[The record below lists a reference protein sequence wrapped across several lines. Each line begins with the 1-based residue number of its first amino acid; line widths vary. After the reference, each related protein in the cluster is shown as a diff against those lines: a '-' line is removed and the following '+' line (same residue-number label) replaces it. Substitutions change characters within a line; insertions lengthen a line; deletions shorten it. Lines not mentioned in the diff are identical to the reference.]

1 MVSTLMTKGKLLPE
15 KTLQAVRVRFAPAP
29 TGKMHLGSARTALEN
44 YLFAHKHHGTFVLRI
59 EDTDAGRNF
68 DPEARDI
75 LADLAWL
82 NLTFDE
88 GPFFQS
94 QRTAFYQ
101 EKLDLLAQQK
111 SIYRCFCTHE
121 ELEKKHERQ
130 VALKKP
136 PRYDRT
142 CCALT
147 DKEIEDRLAAHMP
160 FIWRF
165 RLDETQTVTF
175 NDYVRGELHF
185 DLANF
190 SDFPLTRQDGSF
202 TFIFANV
209 VDDIL
214 MNISHV
220 LRGDEHLSNTVIQ
233 IALFKALNV
242 PIPTYRHLPV
252 LCKKDGKKL
261 SKRDFGFSLEDL
273 KQDGYLPE
281 ALINYLGVVGYSVQ
295 DEIMPLEKLITE
307 LPDHPSSTSHMTYDL
322 DKLNWVNHK
331 WIERLSLQAL
341 VIACTPFME
350 KEFTL
355 TTVSPQIVEHLI
367 ELVRT
372 DLVKLSDVVNATR
385 FYFQRSTPP
394 TIDTPLKK
402 IITECLPKLDQPTEF
417 VEQLKL
423 KTKQAQLKTSD
434 VFPLIR
440 TILIGSPKGP
450 NLHGIIE
457 VLGQQEA
464 RIRLESAID

>member
-44 YLFAHKHHGTFVLRI
+44 YLFARKHNGTFILRI

-94 QRTAFYQ
+94 QRITLYQ
-101 EKLDLLAQQK
+101 EKLDFLAKQK
-111 SIYRCFCTHE
+111 KNYRCFCTHE

-130 VALKKP
+130 IALKKP

-142 CCALT
+142 CCAFT

-185 DLANF
+185 DLSNF

-214 MNISHV
+214 MNITHV

-233 IALFKALNV
+233 IALFKALNA

-281 ALINYLGVVGYSVQ
+281 ALINYLGIIGYSVQ
-295 DEIMPLEKLITE
+295 DEILSLDQLVLA
-307 LPDHPSSTSHMTYDL
+307 LPDHPSSTSHITYDL

-331 WIERLSLQAL
+331 WIERLSAQEL
-341 VIACTPFME
+341 VVACKPFME
-350 KEFTL
+350 KKFVL
-355 TTVSPQIVEHLI
+355 DTVSQQTLEQLI
-367 ELVRT
+367 ELIRT
-372 DLVKLSDVVNATR
+372 DLVKLSDVVEAVR
-385 FYFQRSTPP
+385 FYFQRPTPP
-394 TIDTPLKK
+394 AIDAPLK
-402 IITECLPKLDQPTEF
+402 IIIKACLSSLNQPIQF

-423 KTKQAQLKTSD
+423 KAKQAQLKTSD
-434 VFPLIR
+434 IFPPVR

-450 NLHGIIE
+450 NLRGIIE

-464 RIRLESAID
+464 RARLESAID